1 MAQVAIHTR
10 TTTTQRTGDRDA
22 MIVAG
27 MPLARAL
34 ARRYEHRGEP
44 LDDLEQAAMIG
55 LIKAVDGFDPQR
67 GGDFRSFATPTIL
80 GEVRRHFRDRTW
92 SMRVPRGVKE
102 NHARVV
108 AVTAALTQTLGR
120 APTVAEIADDC
131 GLPEEAVL
139 DAVGAHTAYRPDSLS
154 WAGPDDEGDE
164 IDIAVSDAG
173 YRQAEARADLCG
185 PLATLAPRER
195 LIIHL
200 RFHRG
205 LAQSEIASIVG
216 VSQMHVSR
224 LIARSLDQ
232 MREAAAQ

>member
-1 MAQVAIHTR
+1 MAQVAIPMR
-10 TTTTQRTGDRDA
+10 TTDRTSDRDA

-55 LIKAVDGFDPQR
+55 LIKAVDGFDPAL

-80 GEVRRHFRDRTW
+80 GEIRRHFRDRTW

-108 AVTAALTQTLGR
+108 AVTGELTQALGR
-120 APTVAEIADDC
+120 APTVAEIAGDC
-131 GLPEEAVL
+131 DLSEEAVL

-154 WAGPDDEGDE
+154 WTGPDDDADE
-164 IDIAVSDAG
+164 VDIAVADPG
-173 YRQAEARADLCG
+173 YRQAEARADLSG
-185 PLATLAPRER
+185 PLAALAPRER

-205 LAQSEIASIVG
+205 LAQSEIAAIVG

-224 LIARSLDQ
+224 LIARSLER
-232 MREAAAQ
+232 MREAGAW